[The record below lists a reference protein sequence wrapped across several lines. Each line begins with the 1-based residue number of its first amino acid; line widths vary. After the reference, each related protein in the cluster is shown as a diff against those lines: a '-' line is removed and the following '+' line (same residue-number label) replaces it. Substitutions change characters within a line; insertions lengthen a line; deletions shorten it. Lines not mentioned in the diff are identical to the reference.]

1 LRLIHIDND
10 GGRTSVVIVE
20 YADEQHRRPLRP
32 ARPAGARGCRATR
45 LAGLNE
51 DRA

>member
-1 LRLIHIDND
+1 LLPIHIDND

-20 YADEQHRRPLRP
+20 CTVEQNHQAPSTGTSGGRPRLS
-32 ARPAGARGCRATR
+32 GTR

-51 DRA
+51 DCA

>member
-1 LRLIHIDND
+1 LLLIHIDND
-10 GGRTSVVIVE
+10 GGRTSVVIAE
-20 YADEQHRRPLRP
+20 YADEHLRS
-32 ARPAGARGCRATR
+32 ARPAGARGCLDTR